1 MGVTAPLSFK
11 AFLSHSYSSPRIN
24 LYFFNLFKSIGVE
37 VQFEVDVKTGST
49 NVTRLERM
57 IRGSDAFIG
66 IYPFEA
72 ADDSTIPTYAQ
83 LLDASKYFRLELDM
97 AMRAQKPALVFYD
110 QLYGGVFQGLGGVR
124 SRQFD
129 SLELTGTG
137 GFPSQVMHRK
147 IIQEFCETIEA
158 AKAYDVT
165 LTSERLEPSGVGVL
179 LPDRNQLGSG
189 YVTEDIELVR
199 ATLQAYGFGDLR
211 PLPLGLT
218 REGAALIQGLHWVVT
233 DIGEPVMASLAAYLH
248 GRFVPTMRLLRRT
261 HSPLE
266 DALYGVVEVGYPK
279 RHRAMD
285 QAQDPEGG
293 AGATADIAAPALK
306 WIGTAE
312 AAIEYFQ
319 GAFLRTEKVFG
330 SYSGRDQEVA
340 SRLSRRL
347 KETFVDVFDYRD
359 GQSIPA
365 GVSWL
370 EQVTGEL
377 ASSAIGIA
385 LLSPAY
391 VASGNCLQEL
401 RQMVA
406 YRNDKKMRVIPVKLE
421 SQVELPH
428 YVKDIQY
435 LRWWEYGHDPTPV
448 VEAAPRGVAERDG
461 SSSAVTS
468 SG

>member
-1 MGVTAPLSFK
+1 MVERGGGSSVGVTAPLSFK
-11 AFLSHSYSSPRIN
+11 AFLSHSYSSPPIN
-24 LYFFNLFKSIGVE
+24 IYFFNLFKSIGVE
-37 VQFEVDVKTGST
+37 VQFEVDVKKGST
-49 NVTRLERM
+49 NVTRLERI

-72 ADDSTIPTYAQ
+72 ADDSTIPTHAQ

-110 QLYGGVFQGLGGVR
+110 QLYGGVFQGLSGVR
-124 SRQFD
+124 SRHFD
-129 SLELTGTG
+129 SLEVMGAG
-137 GFPSQVMHRK
+137 GFPSEVMHRK

-189 YVTEDIELVR
+189 YAPADIELVR

-211 PLPLGLT
+211 PVPLGLT
-218 REGAALIQGLHWVVT
+218 REGAALIQGLDWVVA
-233 DIGEPVMASLAAYLH
+233 DIGEPVTASLAAYLH
-248 GRFVPTMRLLRRT
+248 GRFVPAMRLLRRA

-266 DALYGVVEVGYPK
+266 DALYEVVEVGYRRDILRWTGHRSLKEGLERRLTSLRLRPK
-279 RHRAMD
+279 R
-285 QAQDPEGG
+285 
-293 AGATADIAAPALK
+293 
-306 WIGTAE
+306 IGTAE
-312 AAIEYFQ
+312 AAAEYFQ
-319 GAFLRTEKVFG
+319 GAFLRTEKVFV

-347 KETFVDVFDYRD
+347 KETFQHVFDYRD

-365 GVSWL
+365 GASWL
-370 EQVTGEL
+370 DQVTGEL

-385 LLSPAY
+385 LLSPDY
-391 VASGNCLQEL
+391 LDSGNCVQEL
-401 RQMVA
+401 QLMVA

-421 SQVELPH
+421 SQVELPP
-428 YVKDIQY
+428 YVQDIQY
-435 LRWWEYGHDPTPV
+435 LRWWEYDHDPAPV
-448 VEAAPRGVAERDG
+448 VEATLRGLAERD
-461 SSSAVTS
+461 
-468 SG
+468 

>member
-1 MGVTAPLSFK
+1 MMERGGGSSVDVTASLSFK
-11 AFLSHSYSSPRIN
+11 AFLSHSYNSPRVN

-37 VQFEVDVKTGST
+37 VQFEVDVKKGST

-57 IRGSDAFIG
+57 IRGADAFIG

-72 ADDSTIPTYAQ
+72 ADDSTIPAHAQ
-83 LLDASKYFRLELDM
+83 LLDESKYFRLELDM
-97 AMRAQKPALVFYD
+97 AMRARKPALVFYD
-110 QLYGGVFQGLGGVR
+110 QLYGGVFQGLAGVR
-124 SRQFD
+124 SRHFD
-129 SLELTGTG
+129 SLEVTSTG
-137 GFPSQVMHRK
+137 GHPSELLHRK
-147 IIQEFCETIEA
+147 IVEEFCQTIEA
-158 AKAYDVT
+158 AKAYDVS
-165 LTSERLEPSGVGVL
+165 LASERLEPSGVGVL

-189 YVTEDIELVR
+189 YATEDIELVR

-211 PLPLGLT
+211 PMPLGLT
-218 REGAALIQGLHWVVT
+218 REGAALIQGLDWVVS
-233 DIGEPVMASLAAYLH
+233 DIGEPMTASLAAYLH
-248 GRFVPTMRLLRRT
+248 GQFVPTMRLLRRT

-266 DALYGVVEVGYPK
+266 DALYGVVEVGYRK
-279 RHRAMD
+279 DIVRWTGHRSLK
-285 QAQDPEGG
+285 EGLERRL
-293 AGATADIAAPALK
+293 TSLRLRPK

-312 AAIEYFQ
+312 AAVEYFQ
-319 GAFLRTEKVFG
+319 GAFLRTEKVFL

-347 KETFVDVFDYRD
+347 KETFEDVFDYRD

-391 VASGNCLQEL
+391 LASGNCLQEL
-401 RQMVA
+401 QQMVA

-435 LRWWEYGHDPTPV
+435 LKWWEYGHDPAPV
-448 VEAAPRGVAERDG
+448 LEAALRGLAERN
-461 SSSAVTS
+461 
-468 SG
+468 